1 MTSQERAVLIR
12 QAIRQQ
18 LTPPAAKTTCDACHS
33 RYTGTAKCPCQALRK
48 ITYVIAGKQVTGNY
62 CVKHALELSAKGE
75 RGELEILSDEAA
87 GIPFEGEPLHNK
99 EITSR
104 DYYGI

>member
-1 MTSQERAVLIR
+1 MKHQRAALIR

-18 LTPPAAKTTCDACHS
+18 LTPQPETTCDAYHS

-48 ITYVIAGKQVTGNY
+48 ITYLDLSNNTVSGNY

-75 RGELEILSDEAA
+75 RGLLTILSDEAA